1 MKCRFKKLKMSAVV
15 WQAQPDM
22 GEGKCDS
29 NPLHMNPFQFY
40 LLVIGNI
47 YYSILLKCSLSSGY

>member
-1 MKCRFKKLKMSAVV
+1 MSAVV